1 MQGRLSINE
10 KYRLILDAGYKREQ
24 DLGVAF
30 RSGPTSSLE
39 NPSSWLINL
48 LNGSES
54 QSGIPVNDE
63 SSQRLAAV
71 YACNRV
77 LADFI
82 GSLPV
87 GLYRK
92 LPGGGSEPA
101 DRRPENKLV
110 STNPAPDFGLY
121 TSNTFRET
129 GQYHMGLRGNFV
141 ARIYRDGRGTA
152 RNLRILHPDFVRP
165 FLYKGKLYYEVS
177 PCPSWGY
184 DEPREIFSADD
195 ILHVAYLGFDGIRGK
210 SPIEVLRDTIGIG
223 LGNTQYV
230 ANIQKAG
237 GRVRGFLMHP
247 AGKLGAEQIN
257 DLRDNFKAPLQR
269 GDIPVLQGGL
279 EYKSVSLTPADAE
292 FINTHKLTR
301 NDICSAYRVPPHMVG
316 DLERAT
322 FSNIEHQQIEFVQQ
336 TMLPILKKWESEL
349 NRKLLPLDLQ
359 GEYYFKFNVNGMM
372 RGDLLNRYRAY
383 AIARQWGF
391 KNADEIRALE
401 DENPLPDEQGKI
413 YLTPLNMIPAD
424 MVEDQFTDDGNT
436 ETDNN
441 AQDNGTT
448 QEQPAAA

>member
-1 MQGRLSINE
+1 MQGRITTIND
-10 KYRLILDAGYKREQ
+10 KYQLIRQHIGDTGLDRPDVFAE
-24 DLGVAF
+24 L
-30 RSGPTSSLE
+30 RSGQTSGLE
-39 NPSSWLINL
+39 NPSQWLIDLFKGN
-48 LNGSES
+48 ES
-54 QSGIPVNDE
+54 QSGIAVNDE
-63 SSQRLAAV
+63 TSQRLAAV

-87 GLYRK
+87 GLFRK
-92 LPGGGSEPA
+92 LPEGGSEPA
-101 DRRPENKLV
+101 DRRPENKLI
-110 STNPAPDFGLY
+110 STDPAPDFGLY

-129 GQYHMGLRGNFV
+129 GQYHMGMRGNFY
-141 ARIYRDGRGTA
+141 ARIYRDGRTIA
-152 RNLRILHPDFVRP
+152 RNLRLLHPDFVRP
-165 FLYKGKLYYEVS
+165 FLHKGKLYYEVS
-177 PCPSWGY
+177 PCPAWGY
-184 DEPREIFSADD
+184 DDPREIFSADD
-195 ILHVAYLGFDGIRGK
+195 ILHVAYIGFDGIRGK
-210 SPIEVLRDTIGIG
+210 SPIDVLRDTIGIG

-230 ANIQKAG
+230 ANIQKSG
-237 GRVRGFLMHP
+237 GRVRGFLVHP
-247 AGKLGAEQIN
+247 TGKLGPEQIT

-301 NDICSAYRVPPHMVG
+301 GDICSAYRVPPHMVG

-349 NRKLLPLDLQ
+349 NRKLLPIALQ

-413 YLTPLNMIPAD
+413 FLTPLNMIPAD
-424 MVEDQFTDDGNT
+424 QVEEQFKGDANDDDGT
-436 ETDNN
+436 KKK
-441 AQDNGTT
+441 
-448 QEQPAAA
+448 QPAAA